1 MGQVLLLGSLG
12 LSPAVLFSI
21 WLLVVGV
28 SVALVLWLRPSLAG
42 WSAQLLSTP
51 LRGGVTGAVVG
62 CLLMMVCVMGGSL
75 VHDLYSYSQVFGN
88 RGGPVEPAV
97 HCDRGLRSDLLTQR
111 SVNDADSANRMVSRI
126 GEKLKDCGP
135 DIWAPYVS
143 PIGFFPSC
151 FGGYGV
157 EPGFVGETRVPDSLW
172 QIVNPERGV
181 DWPDGFVRDKA
192 GNVLVGFEGWHRP
205 ADGAICWL
213 FVDDGVTW
221 DATY

>member
-21 WLLVVGV
+21 CVLVVGV
-28 SVALVLWLRPSLAG
+28 SVALVLWLRPSLVG
-42 WSAQLLSTP
+42 WSAQLFSTP
-51 LRGGVTGAVVG
+51 LRGGLTGALFG
-62 CLLMMVCVMGGSL
+62 CLLMVCFFVNSL
-75 VHDLYSYSQVFGN
+75 VYDLYSYS
-88 RGGPVEPAV
+88 PVEPAV
-97 HCDRGLRSDLLTQR
+97 HCDLVLRGALLTQR
-111 SVNDADSANRMVSRI
+111 SVNDADSANRMVSAI
-126 GEKLKDCGP
+126 WASQKDCGP

-181 DWPDGFVRDKA
+181 DLPDGFVRDKA
-192 GNVLVGFEGWHRP
+192 GNVLVGFEGWHEP
-205 ADGAICWL
+205 ADGAVCWL
-213 FVDDGVTW
+213 FVGDGWMW